1 MKKIFAALTVA
12 FTIMVGNVS
21 EASEITSEQREKI
34 FQEIKQDKTESE
46 TRIEAEMFESVFD
59 WFIVPIVQ
67 DGMNKDD
74 ISDILHLFI
83 IGEYDV
89 LKADNDTIFY
99 RCFGYPGAM
108 LVCKSAGETE
118 HDPLKVLSLYYT
130 TPENK
135 EESAYTSWLLMA
147 FVGSIST
154 DLDVRALMSE
164 LTKEGS
170 SGSVVKYGFKFSI
183 RGEGNLNVLT
193 VTRFNENSAP

>member
-1 MKKIFAALTVA
+1 MKKFLTALTVVLA
-12 FTIMVGNVS
+12 ITIGNVS
-21 EASEITSEQREKI
+21 EAAEITSEQREKI

-67 DGMNKDD
+67 DGMDKDD

-89 LKADNDTIFY
+89 LNTGNDTIFY

-135 EESAYTSWLLMA
+135 EESAYTSWILTA
-147 FVGSIST
+147 FVGGIST
-154 DLDVRALMSE
+154 DLNVRDLMTE

-183 RGEGNLNVLT
+183 REEGNLNVLT
-193 VTRFNENSAP
+193 VTSQ

>member
-1 MKKIFAALTVA
+1 MKKFFAALAVA
-12 FTIMVGNVS
+12 LTIMVGNVS

-46 TRIEAEMFESVFD
+46 TSIEAEMFESVFD

-118 HDPLKVLSLYYT
+118 HDPLKVLSLYYA

-135 EESAYTSWLLMA
+135 EDAAYTSWILTA

-154 DLDVRALMSE
+154 DLDVRELMSE

-183 RGEGNLNVLT
+183 MEEGNLNVLT
-193 VTRFNENSAP
+193 VTSQ

>member
-1 MKKIFAALTVA
+1 MKKFFAALAVA
-12 FTIMVGNVS
+12 LTIMVGNVS

-46 TRIEAEMFESVFD
+46 TSIEAEMFESVFD

-118 HDPLKVLSLYYT
+118 HDPLKVLSLYYA

-135 EESAYTSWLLMA
+135 EDAAYTSWILTA

-154 DLDVRALMSE
+154 DLDVRELMSE

-183 RGEGNLNVLT
+183 REEGNLNVLT
-193 VTRFNENSAP
+193 VTSQ

>member
-1 MKKIFAALTVA
+1 MKKFLTALTVVLA
-12 FTIMVGNVS
+12 IMVGNVS

-74 ISDILHLFI
+74 VSDILHLFI

-89 LKADNDTIFY
+89 LNTGNDTIFY

-135 EESAYTSWLLMA
+135 EEAAYTSWLLTA
-147 FVGSIST
+147 FVGGIST
-154 DLDVRALMSE
+154 DLNVRELMSE
-164 LTKEGS
+164 LTKAGS

-183 RGEGNLNVLT
+183 REEGNLNVLT
-193 VTRFNENSAP
+193 VTSQ